1 MYVFLWSESM
11 TSQRNLALHAASIDE
26 VKKLL
31 VKYKFDL
38 EFIDFRHMRELECGK
53 GAYYVN
59 SAGSYVQIYKLNTRD
74 VFMDI
79 YRDENFNEEGITPD
93 DRAEVFSG
101 IMLGSSDF
109 NAEEMNQMLSNYNVT
124 DIQAVDITE
133 EYPRFCAR
141 LDNLREMSK
150 EYHDKGDLKH

>member
-1 MYVFLWSESM
+1 MYIVYHSSRYGGNTCQYAMNIAEINN
-11 TSQRNLALHAASIDE
+11 NLRRLNFAEITPIDLVE
-26 VKKLL
+26 IDRGENHFDHFAEDEETNWVTIHKL
-31 VKYKFDL
+31 Y
-38 EFIDFRHMRELECGK
+38 
-53 GAYYVN
+53 
-59 SAGSYVQIYKLNTRD
+59 TRG
-74 VFMDI
+74 VFMAI

-93 DRAEVFSG
+93 DRHEIFGG

>member
-1 MYVFLWSESM
+1 MYIVYHSSRYGGNTCQYAMNIAEINN
-11 TSQRNLALHAASIDE
+11 NLRRLNFAEITPIDLVE
-26 VKKLL
+26 IDRGENHFAEDEETNWVTIHKL
-31 VKYKFDL
+31 Y
-38 EFIDFRHMRELECGK
+38 
-53 GAYYVN
+53 
-59 SAGSYVQIYKLNTRD
+59 TRG
-74 VFMDI
+74 VFMAI

-93 DRAEVFSG
+93 DRHEIFGG

>member
-1 MYVFLWSESM
+1 MYIVYHSSRYGGNTCQYAMNITEINN
-11 TSQRNLALHAASIDE
+11 NLRRLNFAEITPIDLVE
-26 VKKLL
+26 IDRGENHFAEDEETNWVTIHKL
-31 VKYKFDL
+31 Y
-38 EFIDFRHMRELECGK
+38 
-53 GAYYVN
+53 
-59 SAGSYVQIYKLNTRD
+59 TRG
-74 VFMDI
+74 VFMAI